1 MQVSMIHWFKAIAC
15 FMVLAGACNT
25 EPALSQTSNDTVL
38 FNGNRIPFLYLTTY
52 PNKAEDAGI
61 EGVVK
66 VEFTVD
72 TLCQISKR
80 RVVQSIGY
88 GCDEA
93 ALQAINRRFEELLMK
108 ENHFQCHTGQMTIP
122 FIFKLRD

>member
-1 MQVSMIHWFKAIAC
+1 
-15 FMVLAGACNT
+15 MVLAAAFNT
-25 EPALSQTSNDTVL
+25 QPALAQTLSDTVL
-38 FNGNRIPFLYLTTY
+38 FNGNHIPLLRLTTY
-52 PNKAEDAGI
+52 PNKAEEAGI

-72 TLCQISKR
+72 TLCQISKKQ
-80 RVVQSIGY
+80 VAQGIGY

-108 ENHFQCHTGQMTIP
+108 ENHFKCHTGPMTIP
-122 FIFKLRD
+122 FIFKLRDQ